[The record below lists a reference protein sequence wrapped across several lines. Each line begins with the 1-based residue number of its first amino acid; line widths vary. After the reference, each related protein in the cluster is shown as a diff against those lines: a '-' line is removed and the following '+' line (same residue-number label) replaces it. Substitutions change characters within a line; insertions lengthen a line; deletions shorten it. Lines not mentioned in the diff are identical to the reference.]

1 MRYKIVAER
10 EDETVWM
17 EQDSILFTV
26 AKARVWASEGWN
38 IVVMDSGSEVLFRTQ
53 HETAV
58 VADALPV
65 TPNAPTIGASADEC
79 DAESARAP

>member
-1 MRYKIVAER
+1 MAYIIVAER

-26 AKARVWASEGWN
+26 TKARVWASEGWN
-38 IVVMDSGSEVLFRTQ
+38 IVVMDSSGEVLFRTQ

-65 TPNAPTIGASADEC
+65 TNAPTIGASDGEC